1 MFKEMFRK
9 KKKEAPPSDADALI
23 DFADASTTDK
33 VPDPFHVTQAAADKI
48 KSLISEEPKAKG
60 LRIFVQG
67 GGCSG
72 FQYGFAYAEEIETD
86 DTVVKQH
93 GASVVVDSMSY
104 QYVMG
109 AEINYKD
116 DLQGSSFVIR
126 NPLATSTCGCG
137 SSFAYG

>member
-1 MFKEMFRK
+1 
-9 KKKEAPPSDADALI
+9 
-23 DFADASTTDK
+23 
-33 VPDPFHVTQAAADKI
+33 
-48 KSLISEEPKAKG
+48 
-60 LRIFVQG
+60 
-67 GGCSG
+67 
-72 FQYGFAYAEEIETD
+72 
-86 DTVVKQH
+86 
-93 GASVVVDSMSY
+93 MSY